1 MTKEEVDNML
11 NVKLGNSIE
20 NLKTG
25 YNIYSVDLDGVDD
38 YIDLTESKT
47 LYNGQAGSCSV
58 WFTIDTTSTSSTIW
72 QARVDSNN
80 YVNVFY
86 HNGSEELRI
95 AYRLG
100 GSTKLASQAVDFEG
114 DGQFHHLLATWTPS
128 RIELYVDG
136 GSAVVNTFSGTF
148 TGTFANSMIGQ
159 NTLNGNYLHGK
170 VAHIGLFTS
179 VKSLSDV
186 YVSGQEPID
195 LTNSDNLVAYYKFD
209 EGNGTIGFDGS
220 RSNNNATL
228 VNTPTW
234 SSQVPIV

>member
-1 MTKEEVDNML
+1 ML
-11 NVKLGNSIE
+11 GLKLGNSI
-20 NLKTG
+20 NNTKTG
-25 YNIYSVDLDGVDD
+25 YNIYSVDMNGTDE

-114 DGQFHHLLATWTPS
+114 DGQFHHLLATFPS
-128 RIELYVDG
+128 
-136 GSAVVNTFSGTF
+136 
-148 TGTFANSMIGQ
+148 
-159 NTLNGNYLHGK
+159 
-170 VAHIGLFTS
+170 
-179 VKSLSDV
+179 
-186 YVSGQEPID
+186 P
-195 LTNSDNLVAYYKFD
+195 YKTD
-209 EGNGTIGFDGS
+209 
-220 RSNNNATL
+220 
-228 VNTPTW
+228 W
-234 SSQVPIV
+234 